1 MHRASWV
8 IEGRYG
14 SGANQVALAFTTR
27 SGEGTYMLHTIAIAV
42 AAGYG
47 ALSLA
52 GGVMGYVRA
61 NSRAS
66 LIAGGVSGLLLLGGA
81 VLAVSQPALGLGLAA
96 LVSAALVARFA
107 RSALS
112 KRNSVAYVMVGGG
125 VAVLVAAG
133 MALV

>member
-1 MHRASWV
+1 
-8 IEGRYG
+8 
-14 SGANQVALAFTTR
+14 
-27 SGEGTYMLHTIAIAV
+27 MLHTIAIAV

-66 LIAGGVSGLLLLGGA
+66 LIAGGISGLLLLGGA
-81 VLAVSQPALGLGLAA
+81 VLAVSQPVLGLGLAA
-96 LVSAALVARFA
+96 VVSAALVARFA

-112 KRNSVAYVMVGGG
+112 QRTSVAYGMVGGG
-125 VAVLVAAG
+125 VAVLVTAG
-133 MALV
+133 LALV

>member
-1 MHRASWV
+1 
-8 IEGRYG
+8 
-14 SGANQVALAFTTR
+14 
-27 SGEGTYMLHTIAIAV
+27 MLHTIAIAV

-47 ALSLA
+47 VLSLA

-66 LIAGGVSGLLLLGGA
+66 LIAGGISGLLLLGGA
-81 VLAVSQPALGLGLAA
+81 ALAVSQPALGLGLAA
-96 LVSAALVARFA
+96 VVSAALVARFA
-107 RSALS
+107 KSALS

-133 MALV
+133 VALV

>member
-1 MHRASWV
+1 MQYGSRAS
-8 IEGRYG
+8 
-14 SGANQVALAFTTR
+14 QVALAFTLQP
-27 SGEGTYMLHTIAIAV
+27 GEGAYMLHTIAIAV

-81 VLAVSQPALGLGLAA
+81 ALAVSQPAVGLGLAA
-96 LVSAALVARFA
+96 VVSAALVARFA
-107 RSALS
+107 RGALS

>member
-1 MHRASWV
+1 
-8 IEGRYG
+8 
-14 SGANQVALAFTTR
+14 
-27 SGEGTYMLHTIAIAV
+27 MLHTVAIAA

-47 ALSLA
+47 VLSLA
-52 GGVMGYVRA
+52 GGVMGFVRA

-81 VLAVSQPALGLGLAA
+81 VLAVSQPTLGLGLAA

-107 RSALS
+107 RSALG
-112 KRNSVAYVMVGGG
+112 KRASSVAYVMVGGG

>member
-1 MHRASWV
+1 
-8 IEGRYG
+8 
-14 SGANQVALAFTTR
+14 
-27 SGEGTYMLHTIAIAV
+27 MLHTIAIAV

-81 VLAVSQPALGLGLAA
+81 ALAVSQPPLGLGLAA

-107 RSALS
+107 SSALS